1 MPTAEKKKV
10 VEQLEAR
17 LGEAKCLY
25 LTDFTGLDVAGVS
38 ELRRRLSEA
47 NVDYLVV
54 KNTLARLA
62 LEKGQYA
69 ELVGLLVGPNAFA
82 FSNEDVVA
90 PAKILTEFA
99 KDGDRP
105 QIKAGA
111 IEGSLLSTDEI
122 QRLATLPPRDVLLA
136 EVVGYARA
144 PIAGLVYSL
153 NGLLSQFVR
162 TLDAVRA
169 HRADQEPEDEAAA
182 PDPDSENVVETE
194 EPAASDAETEK
205 DDAEATAATE
215 VTEQPE
221 QGEEVEKQTEPKAED
236 EEEIEAE
243 HEDAI
248 GDDSADETEV
258 SEDTEDPNA

>member
-1 MPTAEKKKV
+1 MPTAEKKRV

-62 LEKGQYA
+62 LEDGPYA
-69 ELVGLLVGPNAFA
+69 DLVELLVGPNAFA

-99 KDGDRP
+99 KEGDRP

-111 IEGSLLSTDEI
+111 IEGSLLSSEEI
-122 QRLATLPPRDVLLA
+122 ERLAKLPPREVLLA
-136 EVVGYARA
+136 EIVGYARA
-144 PIAGLVYSL
+144 PIAGLAYTL

-169 HRADQEPEDEAAA
+169 QRVEQEPAEEGSAEAPVEEVSPEEAIAESGDEPQTGEA
-182 PDPDSENVVETE
+182 DVDEETE
-194 EPAASDAETEK
+194 
-205 DDAEATAATE
+205 ATE
-215 VTEQPE
+215 EKVIE
-221 QGEEVEKQTEPKAED
+221 EEVR
-236 EEEIEAE
+236 AE
-243 HEDAI
+243 HEAEVEDGAT
-248 GDDSADETEV
+248 DETEG
-258 SEDTEDPNA
+258 SEATRDSEEANG